1 MKKFVFCLLASLSWL
16 ICHAGGYVPSV
27 CPTPA
32 HEEISATDYS
42 DMKLVTIECN
52 DTEQVR
58 EWACRHL
65 EQWYGGF
72 APDVRVGKH
81 HGETFTPGAYTLIIS
96 KGNVRICTNGIEGVR
111 YALYSL
117 RQLAI
122 PARGTETVQG
132 WIVPETVIEDYPDL
146 EFRGLHLCWFP
157 ETDPWDIE
165 KKIRLAAYYK
175 LNYVVIESWGTF
187 RSEIYPWLG
196 WADGS
201 MTKDEIARLRGIAD
215 DLGVCLIPQF
225 NVFGHASG
233 SRIKSGKHDV
243 LDFAPEYQ
251 PLFEPEG
258 GWNWCLSNPNTLKV
272 QIGYINE
279 MLEAFGNPPY
289 FHIGCDEARPPSCPD
304 CISTDYSQLLIK
316 HISSICSFLSEKGT
330 RAMMWHDML
339 LDRNDSRWS
348 RYAHGTKE
356 TAAACNCLPK
366 DIIICDW
373 FYDKP
378 QDSYPSLDYFKS
390 FGFDVLTC
398 PWQNLEGILAQGS
411 YARKTGMYGILGT
424 IWHKD
429 YGVPM
434 AAGLLQLADAAWSS
448 SPQQFSTSTD
458 VRLKAATHFRQ
469 IEWDMEIT
477 EYWQTGFNHLQV
489 LRENT
494 VEM

>member
-1 MKKFVFCLLASLSWL
+1 
-16 ICHAGGYVPSV
+16 
-27 CPTPA
+27 
-32 HEEISATDYS
+32 
-42 DMKLVTIECN
+42 
-52 DTEQVR
+52 
-58 EWACRHL
+58 
-65 EQWYGGF
+65 
-72 APDVRVGKH
+72 
-81 HGETFTPGAYTLIIS
+81 
-96 KGNVRICTNGIEGVR
+96 
-111 YALYSL
+111 
-117 RQLAI
+117 
-122 PARGTETVQG
+122 
-132 WIVPETVIEDYPDL
+132 
-146 EFRGLHLCWFP
+146 
-157 ETDPWDIE
+157 
-165 KKIRLAAYYK
+165 
-175 LNYVVIESWGTF
+175 
-187 RSEIYPWLG
+187 
-196 WADGS
+196 
-201 MTKDEIARLRGIAD
+201 
-215 DLGVCLIPQF
+215 
-225 NVFGHASG
+225 
-233 SRIKSGKHDV
+233 
-243 LDFAPEYQ
+243 
-251 PLFEPEG
+251 
-258 GWNWCLSNPNTLKV
+258 
-272 QIGYINE
+272 
-279 MLEAFGNPPY
+279 
-289 FHIGCDEARPPSCPD
+289 
-304 CISTDYSQLLIK
+304 
-316 HISSICSFLSEKGT
+316 
-330 RAMMWHDML
+330 MWHDML

-448 SPQQFSTSTD
+448 DPQQFSTSTD

-494 VEM
+494 VEI